1 MTRAGIASFL
11 SHHVLSYPPET
22 GAGAGGERAHGAGST
37 AGAVDRGDAG
47 DQGDQGD
54 DDGGDQGDAGDQGD
68 GGDDDRELEGLSDDY
83 REMERSLDGLD
94 PDKRYANAKTRL
106 RRYARSLNRSQP
118 ILEQLRDAQGQPLNL
133 TQVQRMRA
141 LAADMEELE
150 QFFQTDPE
158 ALQYVIGRKNKGGG
172 AAGGGR
178 ETADEA
184 FVDPYADESK
194 VWFDTTT
201 DAGQKFLAQLRTDA
215 KDKWELR
222 QEIKRLRGGFEG
234 IARTEG
240 TRQDREIEG
249 NWKTAALAA
258 AKQAGLS
265 GDLMTGF
272 VNAVYAD
279 YRIAKAEKRLG
290 RVSPQQV
297 VERHLGFYRRLGGG
311 QRRAAAAD
319 TSRRVANNGARPGP
333 QRRGSPTTATDTG
346 KTPGTIKDARK
357 SFFERIRGNA
367 AARS

>member
-11 SHHVLSYPPET
+11 SHHVLSYPPDAN
-22 GAGAGGERAHGAGST
+22 AGAGGGGRAA
-37 AGAVDRGDAG
+37 AGDAG
-47 DQGDQGD
+47 ADAGADGGRVQDDLGNDSPDDADGGAGDHD
-54 DDGGDQGDAGDQGD
+54 DDPD
-68 GGDDDRELEGLSDDY
+68 LEGLSDDY

-133 TQVQRMRA
+133 QQVQRMRE
-141 LAADMEELE
+141 LARDMEELE
-150 QFFQTDPE
+150 QFFQTDTE
-158 ALQYVIGRKNKGGG
+158 ALQYVLARKNKGGAG
-172 AAGGGR
+172 AGGR
-178 ETADEA
+178 ETADEQ

-201 DAGQKFLAQLRTDA
+201 EAGQKFLAQLRTDA

-240 TRQDREIEG
+240 TRQDREVEG

-258 AKQAGLS
+258 AKQAGLT

-279 YRIAKAEKRLG
+279 FRIAKAEKRLG